1 MDSKVAGQTKTIYI
15 FSSCGLIVKK
25 INLDTW
31 IQLIGM
37 LSVVAGLIFVG
48 IEMRQTQQVALAAQQ
63 QQRASALLDIIGSFS
78 EADTPVSWLDFV
90 SENFDVSNQ
99 NNKALGENAAYQL
112 WMVYENDHLQ
122 YELGLMDEEIWLSKL
137 AAMRYLF
144 NRCEF
149 QSVNTTALTYSSAE
163 LTVLLGEPNKGECE

>member
-1 MDSKVAGQTKTIYI
+1 M
-15 FSSCGLIVKK
+15 KK

-37 LSVVAGLIFVG
+37 LSVVAGLVFVG

-78 EADTPVSWLDFV
+78 EAEAPISWLDFV
-90 SENFDVSNQ
+90 DANFDVSNER
-99 NNKALGENAAYQL
+99 NKALGENAAYQL

-144 NRCEF
+144 NRCQF
-149 QSVNTTALTYSSAE
+149 QSVNETALTYSSAG
-163 LTVLLGEPNKGECE
+163 LTELLGQSNTGECD

>member
-1 MDSKVAGQTKTIYI
+1 M
-15 FSSCGLIVKK
+15 KK

-31 IQLIGM
+31 IQLVGM

-48 IEMRQTQQVALAAQQ
+48 IEMRQTQQVALATQQ
-63 QQRASALLDIIGSFS
+63 QQRTSALLEIIGSFS
-78 EADTPVSWLDFV
+78 ESDAPVSWLDFV
-90 SENFDVSNQ
+90 SENFDMSNER
-99 NNKALGENAAYQL
+99 NRALGENAAYQL

-144 NRCEF
+144 HRCQF
-149 QSVNTTALTYSSAE
+149 QAVNERALTFSSSN
-163 LTVLLGEPNKGECE
+163 LTTLLKDSTNSKCD

>member
-1 MDSKVAGQTKTIYI
+1 M
-15 FSSCGLIVKK
+15 KK

-78 EADTPVSWLDFV
+78 ETDSPISWLDFV
-90 SENFDVSNQ
+90 SENFDVS
-99 NNKALGENAAYQL
+99 
-112 WMVYENDHLQ
+112 
-122 YELGLMDEEIWLSKL
+122 DEKTKHWVKML
-137 AAMRYLF
+137 
-144 NRCEF
+144 
-149 QSVNTTALTYSSAE
+149 LTSYGWFMKMTIYNMS
-163 LTVLLGEPNKGECE
+163 

>member
-1 MDSKVAGQTKTIYI
+1 M
-15 FSSCGLIVKK
+15 KK

-78 EADTPVSWLDFV
+78 EPDSPISWLDFV
-90 SENFDVSNQ
+90 SENFDVSDEK
-99 NNKALGENAAYQL
+99 NNALGENAAYQL

-149 QSVNTTALTYSSAE
+149 QSVNATALTYSSAE
-163 LTVLLGEPNKGECE
+163 LTALLGEPNTSVCE

>member
-1 MDSKVAGQTKTIYI
+1 MKRIS
-15 FSSCGLIVKK
+15 
-25 INLDTW
+25 LDTW

-78 EADTPVSWLDFV
+78 EAEAPISWLDFV
-90 SENFDVSNQ
+90 SANFDVSNER
-99 NNKALGENAAYQL
+99 NKALGENAAYQL

-149 QSVNTTALTYSSAE
+149 QSVNETALNYSSAG
-163 LTVLLGEPNKGECE
+163 LTVLLGQPNTGECN

>member
-1 MDSKVAGQTKTIYI
+1 M
-15 FSSCGLIVKK
+15 KK

-63 QQRASALLDIIGSFS
+63 QQRASALIDIIGSFS

-90 SENFDVSNQ
+90 SENFDMSNER
-99 NNKALGENAAYQL
+99 NRALGENAAYQL
-112 WMVYENDHLQ
+112 WMVYENDYLQ

-144 NRCEF
+144 LRCQF
-149 QSVNTTALTYSSAE
+149 QAVNERALTFSSAK
-163 LTVLLGEPNKGECE
+163 LAMLLGDSKNSECY

>member
-1 MDSKVAGQTKTIYI
+1 M
-15 FSSCGLIVKK
+15 KK

-78 EADTPVSWLDFV
+78 EAGAPVSWFDFV

-99 NNKALGENAAYQL
+99 NNKVLGENAAYQL

-149 QSVNTTALTYSSAE
+149 QSVNATALTYSSAE
-163 LTVLLGEPNKGECE
+163 LTALLGEPNTSVCE

>member
-1 MDSKVAGQTKTIYI
+1 MDSKVAGQIKTIYI

-90 SENFDVSNQ
+90 SENFDVSNP

-122 YELGLMDEEIWLSKL
+122 YELGLMDEEIWFSKL

-163 LTVLLGEPNKGECE
+163 LTVLLGEPNKGKCE

>member
-1 MDSKVAGQTKTIYI
+1 M
-15 FSSCGLIVKK
+15 KK

-78 EADTPVSWLDFV
+78 ETGAPVSWLDFV
-90 SENFDVSNQ
+90 SENFDVF
-99 NNKALGENAAYQL
+99 ALSTCKSIYIMNL
-112 WMVYENDHLQ
+112 
-122 YELGLMDEEIWLSKL
+122 
-137 AAMRYLF
+137 
-144 NRCEF
+144 
-149 QSVNTTALTYSSAE
+149 
-163 LTVLLGEPNKGECE
+163 

>member
-1 MDSKVAGQTKTIYI
+1 MVH
-15 FSSCGLIVKK
+15 
-25 INLDTW
+25 
-31 IQLIGM
+31 
-37 LSVVAGLIFVG
+37 
-48 IEMRQTQQVALAAQQ
+48 
-63 QQRASALLDIIGSFS
+63 
-78 EADTPVSWLDFV
+78 
-90 SENFDVSNQ
+90 
-99 NNKALGENAAYQL
+99 YQL

-122 YELGLMDEEIWLSKL
+122 YELGLMDEDIWLSKL

>member
-1 MDSKVAGQTKTIYI
+1 M
-15 FSSCGLIVKK
+15 KK

-31 IQLIGM
+31 IQLVGM

-48 IEMRQTQQVALAAQQ
+48 IEMRQTQQVALATQQ
-63 QQRASALLDIIGSFS
+63 QQRTSALLEIIGSFS
-78 EADTPVSWLDFV
+78 ESDAPVSWLDFV
-90 SENFDVSNQ
+90 SENFDMSNER
-99 NNKALGENAAYQL
+99 NRALGENAAYQL

-144 NRCEF
+144 HRCQF
-149 QSVNTTALTYSSAE
+149 QAVNETALTFSSSN
-163 LTVLLGEPNKGECE
+163 LTMLLKDSTNSKCD

>member
-1 MDSKVAGQTKTIYI
+1 M
-15 FSSCGLIVKK
+15 KK

-78 EADTPVSWLDFV
+78 ETDSPVSWLDFV
-90 SENFDVSNQ
+90 SENFDVSDEK
-99 NNKALGENAAYQL
+99 NKALGENAAYQL

-149 QSVNTTALTYSSAE
+149 QAVNERALTFSSAK
-163 LTVLLGEPNKGECE
+163 LTMLLGSRDGSNCD

>member
-1 MDSKVAGQTKTIYI
+1 MKRIS
-15 FSSCGLIVKK
+15 
-25 INLDTW
+25 LDTW

-78 EADTPVSWLDFV
+78 EAEAPISWLDFV
-90 SENFDVSNQ
+90 NENFDVSNER
-99 NNKALGENAAYQL
+99 NKALGENAAYQL

-144 NRCEF
+144 NRCQF
-149 QSVNTTALTYSSAE
+149 QSVNETALTFSSAE
-163 LTVLLGEPNKGECE
+163 LTGLLGQPNTGECD